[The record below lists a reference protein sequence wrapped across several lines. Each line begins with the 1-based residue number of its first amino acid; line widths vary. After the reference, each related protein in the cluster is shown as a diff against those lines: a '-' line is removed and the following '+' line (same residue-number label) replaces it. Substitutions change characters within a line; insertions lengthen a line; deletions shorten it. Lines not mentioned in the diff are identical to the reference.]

1 MVMVVVRFRAV
12 GVGMVMGVSS
22 AFVRVSVKFQSLR
35 VIMLFVE
42 MVCMVM
48 LAVEVL
54 MLIVMVV
61 ALCAVT
67 VL

>member
-22 AFVRVSVKFQSLR
+22 AFVRVSVKFQSLS

-54 MLIVMVV
+54 IVMVV

>member
-54 MLIVMVV
+54 IVMVV